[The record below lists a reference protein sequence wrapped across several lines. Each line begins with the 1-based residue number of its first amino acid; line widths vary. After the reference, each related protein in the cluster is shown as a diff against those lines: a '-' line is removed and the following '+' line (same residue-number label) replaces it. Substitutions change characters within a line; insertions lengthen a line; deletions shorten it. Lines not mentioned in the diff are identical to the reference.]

1 MTYAAPP
8 RQVDGS
14 PGTTFP
20 FHPTRLHPTP
30 RQHERT
36 AVPAGLWLSFLALG
50 SAGLA
55 LLCWTVAH
63 LNSDVDWEKSL
74 RDHARAS
81 TLGAV
86 GARRTPSPEPRFEP
100 VVAEVR
106 PDPVP
111 PPMVP
116 APPPPVL
123 ELPPAAPPPVV
134 VDLPRLDP
142 PPPEPLSVPVVAL
155 LPAPEEKDQY
165 PLVFSQENSGDTPML
180 RNWKMLALY
189 SMTVV
194 VVAAPAPVVAQSDDY
209 KAVLDRLDK
218 LDRSLAKSFE
228 GISADINPLKNEV
241 LSAKNQ
247 ITSVQKDITLL
258 QGDTLSHKLELDKA
272 AKKVETLES
281 QIAKLRT
288 ELDDLKR
295 RPSSEPAPQALDK
308 ASLDDL
314 RSKLGGIEKAI
325 LGLNLTPPQER
336 VSKSPPAAA
345 ATVGRVMLVNLY
357 PEELLFVINQRTFRV
372 PAGGSLPVEA
382 VPAGSLA
389 YEVLSP
395 TWGLRARRTTNLA
408 PNETFTLTAR

>member
-1 MTYAAPP
+1 MTYPHL
-8 RQVDGS
+8 RRTEGS
-14 PGTTFP
+14 PGTAFP

-30 RQHERT
+30 RQVDRA
-36 AVPAGLWLSFLALG
+36 AVPTGLWLSFLALG

-55 LLCWTVAH
+55 LLCWSVAN
-63 LNSDVDWEKSL
+63 LLPGGDWEISL
-74 RDHARAS
+74 RDQARGS

-86 GARRTPSPEPRFEP
+86 KALRERPPEPPYEP

-106 PDPVP
+106 PAPPSPPV
-111 PPMVP
+111 VP
-116 APPPPVL
+116 APPPPML
-123 ELPPAAPPPVV
+123 ELPPVEAPPLVV
-134 VDLPRLDP
+134 VTPRLEP
-142 PPPEPLSVPVVAL
+142 PPPEPVPVPVVAL
-155 LPAPEEKDQY
+155 VPAPEDKDHY
-165 PLVFSQENSGDTPML
+165 PLVFNQEPSGDTPML

-194 VVAAPAPVVAQSDDY
+194 VVTAPPVVAQTDDY
-209 KAVLDRLDK
+209 KTILERLDK
-218 LDRSLAKSFE
+218 MDRTLAKSFE
-228 GISADINPLKNEV
+228 GISADISALKNEV

-247 ITSVQKDITLL
+247 ITSVQKDLTLL
-258 QGDTLSHKLELDKA
+258 QGDTLSQKVELDKA

-295 RPSSEPAPQALDK
+295 RPSAEPAPQPLDK

-314 RSKLGGIEKAI
+314 RLKLGGIEKAI

-336 VSKSPPAAA
+336 VSKSPPAAPA
-345 ATVGRVMLVNLY
+345 AVGRVMLVNLY

-382 VPAGSLA
+382 VPSGSLA

-395 TWGLRARRTTNLA
+395 TWGLRARRTTSLA